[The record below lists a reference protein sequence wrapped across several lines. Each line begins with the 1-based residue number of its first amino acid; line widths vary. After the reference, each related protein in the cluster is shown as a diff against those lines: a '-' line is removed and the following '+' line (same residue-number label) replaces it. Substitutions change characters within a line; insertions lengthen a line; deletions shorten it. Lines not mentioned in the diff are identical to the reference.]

1 MRSHLLRAA
10 AGTAAASGGGGSSG
24 NHVTTN
30 LIQHW
35 DFGNSS
41 SYSGSGTTVSD
52 LSGNSNTGTL
62 QNASNISYSSDNG
75 GHILLD
81 PSASSN
87 YPWIYRDTDFWKDI
101 GTNDFTWEIWA
112 NFYFHD
118 SNNTFIIYI
127 NNPTPASPYTENSLI
142 GIRSPSSGGKG
153 SLITS
158 NWLNAS
164 STNTAGSWTYHDS
177 SAVYS
182 RGASSGW
189 EHIVYTRTGGNTV
202 NNTAKVY
209 RNNSLLDTTTNKADY
224 DLANTETDYR
234 RGLGTD
240 SSTGLRGRLAILRF
254 YIGTGLTASQVTQ
267 NYNEDK
273 TRFGL

>member
-41 SYSGSGTTVSD
+41 SYSGSGTSVSD

-62 QNASNISYSSDNG
+62 QNTSNISYSSDNG

-87 YPWIYRDTDFWKDI
+87 YPWIYRDTDTWKDI
-101 GTNDFTWEIWA
+101 GTDDFTWEIWA

-118 SNNTFIIYI
+118 SNSTFAIYVNTPISS
-127 NNPTPASPYTENSLI
+127 SPYTENSFI
-142 GIRSPSSGGKG
+142 GIKASNYGGAG
-153 SLITS
+153 SLRTS
-158 NWLNAS
+158 NWLNATA
-164 STNTAGSWTYHDS
+164 TNTAGSWTYHDS
-177 SAVYS
+177 SAVYT
-182 RGASSGW
+182 RGAYSGW
-189 EHIVYTRTGGNTV
+189 EHIVYSRIGTGSSNV
-202 NNTAKVY
+202 KVY
-209 RNNSLLDTTTNKADY
+209 RNNSLIDTTTNKADY
-224 DLANTETDYR
+224 DIANTDTGYR
-234 RGLGTD
+234 RGVGRDT
-240 SSTGLRGRLAILRF
+240 SGGLRGRLAILRF